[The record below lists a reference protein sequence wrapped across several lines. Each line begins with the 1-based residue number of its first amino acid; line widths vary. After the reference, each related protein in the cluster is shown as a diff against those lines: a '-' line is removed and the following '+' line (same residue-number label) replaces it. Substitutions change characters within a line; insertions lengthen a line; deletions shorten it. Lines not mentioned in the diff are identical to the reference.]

1 MFAWTSHGT
10 ELKRFLRQPITR
22 AAVAVMLLIPLL
34 YGAMYVWAFWDPT
47 SGLDRLPVALVNEDV
62 PTTLDAQRFAA
73 GEKTVDTLLERK
85 PFEWHQ
91 TSADDA
97 REGVEKGRYYF
108 AVSVP
113 ATYSADIASLKSD
126 APKSA
131 HIDVT
136 YDDTNSFLASTLGR
150 SAMIQIRDAVN
161 DVSGTEAVDK
171 LLIGMGQ
178 AHDGLGTAADGAFRL
193 RDGLTTAADG
203 STKLAVAADQ
213 LRDGA
218 AQLATG
224 NQALADGTHSLAK
237 QVKPMAGQVG
247 QLATGSAQLS
257 SGLDALNQHLP
268 QLTGGLASLD
278 AAQQRYVDG
287 VTRAGAGAHQLNQ
300 GAAALGQL
308 SQGVVAL
315 DEGARKAGTGA
326 QQLAAGLD
334 TFAGKLDGAAAA
346 TGPQGTLYGGAAGVA
361 GGAGTLH
368 TGITSLSAQLAPG
381 GQLDVALRSEDPT
394 VRAAA
399 VTKITQA
406 LGQLDAGSSQVAG
419 GAAQVRDGIYSA
431 AAPGDASTLHGA
443 LTQLRGS
450 STTGLGAL
458 QSGAHQ
464 LDTGLNAKGTD
475 PATMGLVTALDAFA
489 GKTPAMAGGIPAL
502 QAGLATMDDAFN
514 NPDPAK
520 GLIAGAKTI
529 QNGVAGLDQGAQ
541 SMGSGVAAL
550 AKGSHQMTDGVQ
562 AASGKIPALV
572 DGVAKLD
579 SGAQQAAAGAARLRD
594 GNAALAGKAPELA
607 NGLASAKDGAGK
619 LGTALH
625 DGQQQMPKDGSSVRE
640 DRAAAI
646 ASPVTLNETDI
657 HKAESWG
664 EGFSP
669 FFIGIALWVGC
680 LITWLLLRPLQTR
693 ALMTSV
699 NGFRMAWGAL
709 NTALLLAVGQV
720 VIMLTVMHF
729 AIGLNPNNVIATIA
743 FTTLCAFAFMAMQQ
757 ACQVIF
763 GSAVGKV
770 IVIAMLMVQLA
781 SSGGTYPIETEPG
794 FLRAVNPYLP
804 MTYLVTGLREAITGG
819 LDARF
824 WAATLI
830 MGLVFAISLALSSLF
845 SARKRTWTMAR
856 LHPALSI

>member
-47 SGLDRLPVALVNEDV
+47 SGLDRLPVALVNEDK
-62 PTTLDAQRFAA
+62 PATLDGQRFAA

-91 TSADDA
+91 TTAQDA
-97 REGVEKGRYYF
+97 RDGVEKGTYYF

-113 ATYSADIASLKSD
+113 STYSADIASLKSSS
-126 APKSA
+126 PRSA

-150 SAMIQIRDAVN
+150 SAMVQIRDAVN

-178 AHDGLGTAADGAFRL
+178 AHDGLGTASDGAFRL

-203 STKLAVAADQ
+203 SAKLAVGAAQ

-224 NQALADGTHSLAK
+224 NQALANGTHTLSS
-237 QVKPMAGQVG
+237 QVKPMAGQVS
-247 QLATGSAQLS
+247 QLANGSAQLS

-268 QLTGGLASLD
+268 QLTGGLAQLD
-278 AAQQRYVDG
+278 AAQLRYVDG

-315 DEGARKAGTGA
+315 DNGARKAGAGA
-326 QQLAAGLD
+326 QQLAAGMD
-334 TFAGKLDGAAAA
+334 TFAGKLDEAAGT
-346 TGPQGTLYGGAAGVA
+346 TGPNGSLYGGAAGVA
-361 GGAGTLH
+361 SGAGTLH
-368 TGITSLSAQLAPG
+368 TGIAGLSAQLAPG
-381 GQLDVALRSEDPT
+381 GALDTALRSEDPA
-394 VRAAA
+394 VRAGA
-399 VTKITQA
+399 VAKIQQA
-406 LGQLDAGSSQVAG
+406 LGQLDSGATQVAG
-419 GAAQVRDGIYSA
+419 GSAKVRDGIYNSS
-431 AAPGDASTLHGA
+431 GSSLNGA

-450 STTGLGAL
+450 GTSGFGAL

-464 LDTGLNAKGTD
+464 LDAGLNAKGTD
-475 PATMGLVTALDAFA
+475 PSTMGLVTALDAFA
-489 GKTPAMAGGIPAL
+489 GKTPAMAGGVPAL
-502 QAGLATMDDAFN
+502 QAGLATLDDAFN
-514 NPDPAK
+514 NPDPTK

-529 QNGVAGLDQGAQ
+529 QQGAAGLDRGAQ
-541 SMGSGVAAL
+541 SMGTGVAAL

-579 SGAQQAAAGAARLRD
+579 AGAQQAATGAAQLRD
-594 GNAALAGKAPELA
+594 GNAQLANKAPELA
-607 NGLASAKDGAGK
+607 NGLTTAKDGAGK
-619 LGTALH
+619 LGTSLH
-625 DGQQQMPKDGSSVRE
+625 DGQQQIPKDSASVRE
-640 DRAAAI
+640 DRAAAM
-646 ASPVTLNETDI
+646 ASPVSLTESDV

-709 NTALLLAVGQV
+709 NSALLLAVGQV

-830 MGLVFAISLALSSLF
+830 MGLVFAVSLALSSIF
-845 SARKRTWTMAR
+845 SARKRTWTMSR